1 MYLALE
7 STAAKRR
14 SVLIP
19 IEHTRAFWW
28 IAAADFHLPR
38 EGFAFSRKA
47 IFVCDYT
54 KSGGKWPVAARR
66 LS

>member
-38 EGFAFSRKA
+38 EGFALPGET
-47 IFVCDYT
+47 IFVAIT
-54 KSGGKWPVAARR
+54 QKWR
-66 LS
+66 